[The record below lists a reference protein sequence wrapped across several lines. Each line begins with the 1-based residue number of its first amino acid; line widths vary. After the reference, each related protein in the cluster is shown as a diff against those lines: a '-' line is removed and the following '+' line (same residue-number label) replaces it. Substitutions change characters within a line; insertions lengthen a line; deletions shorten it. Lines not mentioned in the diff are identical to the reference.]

1 MRLRPFVFC
10 LLWVATCAFTTAEAR
25 AEADTAATIA
35 ALFSARSVADRD
47 AAIEQLENAD
57 PKDPLVPYCLGAA
70 AFIQSLEKL
79 AIGLNRHGFESP
91 QAFALPLLRLP
102 IPPRAEPE
110 PLTYEGFRD
119 ILLEF
124 RDSMDAAAQKLDTVP
139 TDVEFGAVI
148 DLAQVGIDLDSDGA
162 MAPEESIA
170 AIIASMAGTDDPST
184 PPGPLVFRF
193 DRADGYWLQAYANF
207 LVAQADFWLAH
218 DFRNTFEGSFHML
231 FPRARLPLQETLVPL
246 PEQETSGMFMSEWR
260 LADLVSF
267 VHLVN
272 WPVVEPERRQTAR
285 LKLLEMIR
293 LSRENWKA
301 IEAETDNDREW
312 LPGPRQKGINAL
324 TGLEVGEQQVA
335 AWHEALQMA
344 EDLLEGR
351 VLLPHFRIAGQGIN
365 MKNFFEAPQTFDLVL
380 TITGPGVV
388 PYLEKGTLL
397 TSEEFAR
404 IRGQFGGA
412 GFLTFAVWFN

>member
-1 MRLRPFVFC
+1 MRPFVFC
-10 LLWVATCAFTTAEAR
+10 LLWVATCAFTTAGAR

-148 DLAQVGIDLDSDGA
+148 DLAQVGIDLDGDGA

-184 PPGPLVFRF
+184 PPGPSCFPLRPRRWLLAAGIREFFGRAGRF
-193 DRADGYWLQAYANF
+193 
-207 LVAQADFWLAH
+207 LA
-218 DFRNTFEGSFHML
+218 
-231 FPRARLPLQETLVPL
+231 
-246 PEQETSGMFMSEWR
+246 
-260 LADLVSF
+260 
-267 VHLVN
+267 
-272 WPVVEPERRQTAR
+272 
-285 LKLLEMIR
+285 
-293 LSRENWKA
+293 
-301 IEAETDNDREW
+301 
-312 LPGPRQKGINAL
+312 
-324 TGLEVGEQQVA
+324 
-335 AWHEALQMA
+335 
-344 EDLLEGR
+344 
-351 VLLPHFRIAGQGIN
+351 
-365 MKNFFEAPQTFDLVL
+365 
-380 TITGPGVV
+380 
-388 PYLEKGTLL
+388 
-397 TSEEFAR
+397 
-404 IRGQFGGA
+404 GA
-412 GFLTFAVWFN
+412 

>member
-1 MRLRPFVFC
+1 MRLRRFVFC
-10 LLWVATCAFTTAEAR
+10 LLSILAVAVTVVEAR
-25 AEADTAATIA
+25 AQADTAAIVT
-35 ALFSARSVADRD
+35 ALFSAKSVADRD
-47 AAIEQLENAD
+47 AAIEELENAD
-57 PKDPLVPYCLGAA
+57 PKDPLVPYALGASGFFQA
-70 AFIQSLEKL
+70 LEKL

-91 QAFALPLLRLP
+91 RSFVLPLLRLP

-110 PLTYEGFRD
+110 PLTYDQFRD
-119 ILLEF
+119 ILAEF
-124 RDSMDAAAQKLDTVP
+124 RDAMEAAAEKLGTVP
-139 TDVEFGAVI
+139 TDVETGTVV
-148 DLAQVGIDLDSDGA
+148 DLSQLGIDLDGDGA
-162 MAPEESIA
+162 ITPAESIA
-170 AIIASMAGTDDPST
+170 AIMAGMTGGASST
-184 PPGPLVFRF
+184 QPGALVFHF

-218 DFRNTFEGSFHML
+218 DFRNAFEGSFHML
-231 FPRARLPLQETLVPL
+231 FPRAGLSLQDALVP
-246 PEQETSGMFMSEWR
+246 PPDQEAFGMLMAEWR
-260 LADLVSF
+260 LADLASF
-267 VHLVN
+267 IHLVN

-312 LPGPRQKGINAL
+312 LPGPQQKGVNPL
-324 TGLEVGEQQVA
+324 TGLEVGEAQVA
-335 AWHEALQMA
+335 AWLEALQMA

-351 VLLPHFRIAGQGIN
+351 VLLPHFRIADRGIN

-380 TITGPGVV
+380 AITGPGVV

-404 IRGQFGGA
+404 IRAQFGGA
-412 GFLTFAVWFN
+412 GFLTFALWFN